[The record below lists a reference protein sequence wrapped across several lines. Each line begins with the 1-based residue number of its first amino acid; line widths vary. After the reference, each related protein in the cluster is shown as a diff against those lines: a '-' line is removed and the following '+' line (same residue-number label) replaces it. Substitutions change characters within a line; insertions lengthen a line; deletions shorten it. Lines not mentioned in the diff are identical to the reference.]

1 MSLFLVLWMNKKMS
15 NADKKLICIFILL
28 LIFTVSSCSIKRED
42 VKAYQKQYLSLPE
55 MTFGANPLEGTIAE
69 HTFTSKESA
78 SGGYGVAGGGCGCN

>member
-1 MSLFLVLWMNKKMS
+1 MNIINRFL
-15 NADKKLICIFILL
+15 IGIFILL
-28 LIFTVSSCSIKRED
+28 LTLISSSCSLKRED